1 MEWEIGQV
9 VRSLAGRDKA
19 SFLVVLE
26 LAPPYAVVCD
36 GKHRPLERPKR
47 KKLLHLAPTGTVLP
61 QEAVKTN
68 GKIRKALRPFQDGAH
83 R

>member
-9 VRSLAGRDKA
+9 VRSLAGRDKG

-36 GKHRPLERPKR
+36 GKHRSLERPKR